1 MNENQ
6 PLKIRDIIRNES
18 IPAAVSVELSELGV
32 LGEELNENSHSEW
45 LQPLVEEE
53 LTPEEATDRKRTIAT
68 AIIKGMREGAI
79 DPTMTAP
86 DIASLIDE
94 GVTRMT
100 VARQVATGQMDS
112 VEAMDVFIDHAAARV
127 VTIADD
133 IITKVEKGALERSDV
148 IADTIVDK
156 AASGLKVLA
165 SSFPQTRVLV
175 PFIDTAAQYIKPGV
189 RAVVKKGISI
199 VANTA
204 RTIVKK
210 TVPYIADRVKEG
222 VRTIKS
228 CFASF
233 LSR

>member
-1 MNENQ
+1 MKENQ
-6 PLKIRDIIRNES
+6 PLKMRDIILNES
-18 IPAAVSVELSELGV
+18 IPAAVSVELSELGI
-32 LGEELNENSHSEW
+32 LGEDLNENSHSEW

-79 DPTMTAP
+79 APTMTAP
-86 DIASLIDE
+86 NIASLIDE

-148 IADTIVDK
+148 IADTLVDR
-156 AASGLKVLA
+156 AARGLKVLA

-175 PFIDTAAQYIKPGV
+175 PFIDTAAHYIKPGV
-189 RAVVKKGISI
+189 RTVVKKGISI

-210 TVPYIADRVKEG
+210 ATPFIADRVKEG
-222 VRTIKS
+222 VRTVKNW
-228 CFASF
+228 FAS
-233 LSR
+233 LLPV